1 MKNEQLKRL
10 IKEEIKKIL
19 ELDDKKN
26 SAGLEKISGG
36 EFNKELLA
44 FNAKLRGSKAGLGP
58 TELANLLDLF
68 DLIVEY
74 ARQYNLT
81 QNIENRFRMIIDPR
95 DKIQNA
101 IDTEDL

>member
-1 MKNEQLKRL
+1 MKNEALKKL

-19 ELDDKKN
+19 ELDDVKN
-26 SAGLEKISGG
+26 SAGSEKISGG

-58 TELANLLDLF
+58 IELVNLLDLF

-81 QNIENRFRMIIDPR
+81 QNIENRFRIIIDPR
-95 DKIQNA
+95 NKIQNT
-101 IDTEDL
+101 IDTED

>member
-1 MKNEQLKRL
+1 MKNEILKKL

-19 ELDDKKN
+19 ELDDKN
-26 SAGLEKISGG
+26 STEREKISGG

-58 TELANLLDLF
+58 TELVNLLDLF

-81 QNIENRFRMIIDPR
+81 QNIENRFRIIIDPR
-95 DKIQNA
+95 NKIQNT
-101 IDTEDL
+101 IDTEI